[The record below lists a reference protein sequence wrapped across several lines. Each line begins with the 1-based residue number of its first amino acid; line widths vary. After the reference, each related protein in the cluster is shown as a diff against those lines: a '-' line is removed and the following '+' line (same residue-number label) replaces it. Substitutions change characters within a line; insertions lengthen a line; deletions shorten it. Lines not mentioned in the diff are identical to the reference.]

1 MRDLFFKHKG
11 ALIGGLIGLI
21 IALLILIIG
30 FWKAL
35 AVLLFIGM
43 GVIIG
48 MAIDGN
54 TTIRNSMNKF
64 KK

>member
-11 ALIGGLIGLI
+11 AFIGGLIGLI

>member
-11 ALIGGLIGLI
+11 AFIGGLIGLI

-35 AVLLFIGM
+35 VVLLLIGL